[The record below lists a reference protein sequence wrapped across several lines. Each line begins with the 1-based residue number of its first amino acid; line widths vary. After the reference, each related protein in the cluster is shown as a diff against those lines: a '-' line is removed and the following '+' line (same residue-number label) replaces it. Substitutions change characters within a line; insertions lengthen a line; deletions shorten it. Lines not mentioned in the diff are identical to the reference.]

1 MSDVLVIRCKRA
13 IRHEELEALRRNILA
28 QKETGVIVL
37 PSIFLDAVVVPDDI
51 KIIVANDIEE
61 GGNTMKLID
70 FLSIAYNDVAVEN
83 SRLETELY
91 IKYSIDPAKYLNA
104 DILNREIKAIKA
116 EERVFRVRLEEENND

>member
-1 MSDVLVIRCKRA
+1 
-13 IRHEELEALRRNILA
+13 
-28 QKETGVIVL
+28 
-37 PSIFLDAVVVPDDI
+37 
-51 KIIVANDIEE
+51 
-61 GGNTMKLID
+61 MKLID

-91 IKYSIDPAKYLNA
+91 IKYNIDPAKYLNA

>member
-1 MSDVLVIRCKRA
+1 
-13 IRHEELEALRRNILA
+13 
-28 QKETGVIVL
+28 
-37 PSIFLDAVVVPDDI
+37 
-51 KIIVANDIEE
+51 
-61 GGNTMKLID
+61 MKLRD